1 MYPRSVKNLSE
12 VAPFQTTYS
21 IYSNSKFLSMNWEK
35 YEVFYWE
42 EWNFEVIEIFS
53 YIKVFDI
60 PTLWNS
66 QVNTAFLVQVK
77 VAK

>member
-1 MYPRSVKNLSE
+1 
-12 VAPFQTTYS
+12 
-21 IYSNSKFLSMNWEK
+21 MNWEK
-35 YEVFYWE
+35 YEVFHWE

>member
-1 MYPRSVKNLSE
+1 MSE

-35 YEVFYWE
+35 YEVFHWE

>member
-1 MYPRSVKNLSE
+1 MSE

-35 YEVFYWE
+35 YEVFLWE